1 MLGLCPAPI
10 QIDAFDLPYVGVKAS
25 QFSFSRLNQADPVL
39 GVDMSSTGEVACIG
53 DTFNEAL
60 LKAMLSVGHRIP
72 EKAVLISSGNTLQK
86 ADLLPAC
93 QLLHTNGYEIYA
105 TEGTRRFLLENG
117 IPARDG
123 SAALELI
130 SSHRVDLVI
139 NIPKNFTHG
148 ELTNGYRIRRAAI
161 DFNVPLITDSRL
173 ATAFI
178 RAFCSLPLDD
188 LPAKAWDE
196 YRSD

>member
-1 MLGLCPAPI
+1 MA
-10 QIDAFDLPYVGVKAS
+10 
-25 QFSFSRLNQADPVL
+25 
-39 GVDMSSTGEVACIG
+39 STGEVACLG

-72 EKAVLISSGNTLQK
+72 EKAVLISSGNALQK

-93 QLLHTNGYEIYA
+93 QLLHRYGLPIYA
-105 TEGTRRFLLENG
+105 TEGTRRFLEENG
-117 IPARDG
+117 VPALDGADALSLIRD
-123 SAALELI
+123 
-130 SSHRVDLVI
+130 HQVDLVI

-148 ELTNGYRIRRAAI
+148 ELTSGYRIRRAAI

-178 RAFCSLPLDD
+178 RAFCTLPLQE
-188 LPAKAWDE
+188 LPLKPWDE
-196 YRSD
+196 YKPEY